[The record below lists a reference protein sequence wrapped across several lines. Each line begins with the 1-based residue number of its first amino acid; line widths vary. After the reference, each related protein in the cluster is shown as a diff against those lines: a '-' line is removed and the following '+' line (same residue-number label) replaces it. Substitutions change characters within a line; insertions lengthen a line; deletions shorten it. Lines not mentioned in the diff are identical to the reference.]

1 MIDFRSQTIY
11 YVVIDRFYDGT
22 NTGQTGQNSSDLNW
36 NDYWGGTI
44 KGLTEKLDYLK
55 ALGITTIWLSPT
67 FEIIK
72 GLADYECRGS
82 EKFYGYWPQ
91 DFKKIE
97 PALLRNSNQ
106 SDLQN
111 SKNSEFDLLIKELH
125 KRDMR
130 LIFDIVCNFSSANT
144 ENAYKKVSIF
154 DNGKCITS
162 FDKDILNWYHSY
174 DEGKSDWQNVWQL
187 ENQPQTGLALFN
199 EHIFT
204 FRAYIK
210 SIFKFWID
218 RGVDG
223 FFINSVKNMPF
234 WFWQELFCD
243 LRSYKPDIFVFGDWF
258 KGGPNDEGSV
268 QFSNNVSIPMLDY
281 SLQKAIEK
289 CFVRNDSA
297 GFYLID
303 DVFKRDGKM
312 KSSTELIT
320 FADFNNLP
328 RFLSLGGQIE
338 KLELTVTLLL
348 TCRGIPVIY
357 YGTEQY
363 LHHDFNSGRDPY
375 NRPMMS
381 SWDKTTKLF
390 NIIKK
395 LSKLRFE
402 NQAIQKGL
410 RQTRY
415 ITDNIFVFVRKYGDD
430 YCVIALNKGHEK
442 NFNVAGIDLPDGIYK
457 DVLSDR
463 EILVENNKIIHLH
476 LDENDAIVLSRTS
489 SKSIGSTIV
498 TFQLNGYDTHFG
510 EVVKVIGNVSE
521 LGNWDINKAP
531 TLQYINSNTWRGD
544 IVIDESPGKT
554 VYYKYVAVDIDKS
567 VKYENR
573 IPRQRILPSSGY
585 TVWKN
590 EWN

>member
-11 YVVIDRFYDGT
+11 YVVIDRFNEGKGITEKDF
-22 NTGQTGQNSSDLNW
+22 SDLDW
-36 NDYWGGTI
+36 NEYWGGTI
-44 KGLTEKLDYLK
+44 KGITEKLDYLK
-55 ALGITTIWLSPT
+55 SMGITTIWLSPFFGIT
-67 FEIIK
+67 K
-72 GLADYECRGS
+72 GLSDYENRGS
-82 EKFYGYWPQ
+82 GKFFGYWPE

-97 PALLRNSNQ
+97 PELL
-106 SDLQN
+106 SDKKDSDIQN
-111 SKNSEFDLLIKELH
+111 GKNSEFEILMKELH
-125 KRDMR
+125 SRNMKLIMDM
-130 LIFDIVCNFSSANT
+130 VCNYSGANT
-144 ENAYKKVSIF
+144 EQAFKSVSIY

-174 DEGKSDWQNVWQL
+174 EEGKNDWQNVWQL
-187 ENQPQTGLALFN
+187 ENQSQTGLGLFN
-199 EHIFT
+199 EHIYT
-204 FRAYIK
+204 YRSYIK
-210 SIFKFWID
+210 SIFKYWID

-223 FFINSVKNMPF
+223 FHINSVKNMPV
-234 WFWQELFCD
+234 WFWQELVSD
-243 LRSYKPDIFVFGDWF
+243 LKWYKPDIFLFGDWF
-258 KGGPNDEGSV
+258 KGG
-268 QFSNNVSIPMLDY
+268 SNNDTSIEFANNTSLSILDY

-289 CFVRNDSA
+289 CFVRNDPA

-303 DVFKRDGKM
+303 EAFKRDGKI

-320 FADFNNLP
+320 FVDFNNIP
-328 RFLSLGGQIE
+328 RFLSLGGQID
-338 KLELTVTLLL
+338 KFELAIVLLL
-348 TCRGIPVIY
+348 TCRGIPVIF

-363 LHHDFNSGRDPY
+363 LHHDSNSGRDPF
-375 NRPMMS
+375 NRPMMNT
-381 SWDKTTKLF
+381 WDETTRLF

-430 YCVIALNKGHEK
+430 YCVIALNKGYEK
-442 NFNVAGIDLPDGIYK
+442 NFNIAGIDLPDGIYK
-457 DVLSDR
+457 DELSDR

-476 LDENDAIVLSRTS
+476 LGENDAIVLSRTS
-489 SKSIGSTIV
+489 SKSVGSTVV

-510 EVVKVIGNVSE
+510 EVVKIVGNIPE
-521 LGNWDINKAP
+521 LGAWDVNRAP

-544 IVIDESPGKT
+544 IIIDESAGNT

-567 VKYENR
+567 IKYENR
-573 IPRQRILPSSGY
+573 IPRQRVLPSSGY